1 MPEPMVV
8 RCHPLRLERLE
19 LCFEGHDNV
28 QIQTDPSLKPEIVVV
43 AGVCIKT
50 RTH

>member
-1 MPEPMVV
+1 MHEPMVV
-8 RCHPLRLERLE
+8 RCHPLRLE

-43 AGVCIKT
+43 AKT